1 MNNLKLDLKGVKQI
15 TNLFALALKERLEK
29 NGSNASGMLSNSI
42 KGKVKYDGKYVS
54 VYVDLEDYWKY
65 VENGTKP
72 HFPPVDAIKQ
82 WIKVKPVL
90 PRPLKDGKLPTENQ
104 LAFLIGRKI
113 SKVGTKAN
121 PFLAPTISDF
131 ELVDKIYTEVDRVVT
146 EALNSAIEE
155 ELK

>member
-1 MNNLKLDLKGVKQI
+1 MNDLKLDLKNVKNI

-54 VYVDLEDYWKY
+54 VFVDLEDYWKY

-104 LAFLIGRKI
+104 LAYLIGRKI
-113 SKVGTKAN
+113 SKVGTKPN
-121 PFLAPTISDF
+121 PFLAPTISEF
-131 ELVDKIYTEVDRVVT
+131 GLVDKIYEEVDRVVT

>member
-1 MNNLKLDLKGVKQI
+1 MNDLKLDLKNVKNI

-54 VYVDLEDYWKY
+54 VFVDLEDYWKY

-82 WIKVKPVL
+82 WIRVKPVL

-104 LAFLIGRKI
+104 LAYLIGRKI
-113 SKVGTKAN
+113 SKVGTKAQ
-121 PFLAPTISDF
+121 PFLSTTIIDF
-131 ELVDKIYTEVDRVVT
+131 DLVDKIYTEVDKVVT